1 MLLCLVERSGA
12 SLSVFNFVKEAGTL
26 LIIAGAAGFVKLFE
40 QFLLLGGKIAGDF
53 NGDFDVLIAPT
64 LSLQMLYAFFLQF
77 EDVTGLGAGMNLVA
91 DLAVQGRYDDLVTKG
106 SLRKGD
112 GNFAPDIVAFP
123 LEDFVLFDVDVDVL
137 FNEVNEKNINMQ
149 YKLKNDGKYLLGSVD
164 NYETIAGKVIGNITI
179 PANGYESYVLDWK
192 WVDSSNDA
200 EVGFDVNSF
209 YKLSIKVATK

>member
-123 LEDFVLFDVDVDVL
+123 LEDFVLFDVDV
-137 FNEVNEKNINMQ
+137 NIQ
-149 YKLKNDGKYLLGSVD
+149 VTGRTAVITAVPQSFLGDGLILID
-164 NYETIAGKVIGNITI
+164 AGRNNNR
-179 PANGYESYVLDWK
+179 NGFGGTDTT
-192 WVDSSNDA
+192 
-200 EVGFDVNSF
+200 G
-209 YKLSIKVATK
+209 T